1 MPIPPA
7 PGTATSKPGAA
18 RGAPPRPNVA
28 DQLERLTSRFDE
40 LADRARRA
48 TTHADIDDVD
58 ELILEFCRDL
68 RAVARPPAP
77 RAAPLY
83 VTPCGTGALF

>member
-7 PGTATSKPGAA
+7 PGTIASKPGAA

-28 DQLERLTSRFDE
+28 DQLERLTPRFDE

-48 TTHADIDDVD
+48 TTQSDIDDVD
-58 ELILEFCRDL
+58 EAVLTFCRDL
-68 RAVARPPAP
+68 RAIVRSPTPVAPPL
-77 RAAPLY
+77 RI
-83 VTPCGTGALF
+83 TPEGALF